1 ISTQSEAF
9 DDEGQ
14 LSGIKVL
21 LVDDSPEVL
30 ETMTLLLEM
39 EQAHVV
45 ATADARE
52 ALEVARNT
60 VFDVVISDIGM
71 PFMDGHEFVRLL
83 RQLPAYAHTPCVAL
97 TGYGADQV
105 TAGNDAS
112 GFDEC
117 IGKPVP
123 YDDLIDVLRQ
133 LVRK

>member
-1 ISTQSEAF
+1 NGHKGGLGVGLSLVKQLVEAHGGSISAHSDGLGQGATFKVAFPLSSPPRISTQSEAF

-71 PFMDGHEFVRLL
+71 PF
-83 RQLPAYAHTPCVAL
+83 
-97 TGYGADQV
+97 
-105 TAGNDAS
+105 
-112 GFDEC
+112 
-117 IGKPVP
+117 
-123 YDDLIDVLRQ
+123 
-133 LVRK
+133 